1 MSVKLPS
8 KEGNMS
14 DERIVELI
22 RDSQYPVLTAK
33 QISDAFGVTRQA
45 VHNRIGDLVE
55 DRKLERMEVGSS
67 AVVYYP
73 PGDYSIESL
82 SSLSPPEK

>member
-1 MSVKLPS
+1 MSVNIPPV
-8 KEGNMS
+8 EENMS
-14 DERIVELI
+14 DERIVQLI

-45 VHNRIGDLVE
+45 VNYRLSDLVDDGE
-55 DRKLERMEVGSS
+55 LERMDVGSS

-73 PGDYSIESL
+73 EGDYSFVPSDGD
-82 SSLSPPEK
+82 EK

>member
-1 MSVKLPS
+1 MSVNLPRL
-8 KEGNMS
+8 EGRMT

-22 RDSQYPVLTAK
+22 RDSEYPVLTAR

-45 VHNRIGDLVE
+45 VNQKIGDLVE
-55 DRKLERMEVGSS
+55 DGKLERMDVGSS

-73 PGDYSIESL
+73 PGDYSLVPESV
-82 SSLSPPEK
+82 PGPEK